1 MEHRVLVAQEINT
14 GSAPRRESFEKQQ
27 TTVWRL
33 NWKVQIGYQKLKE
46 LLHSETQLA
55 MCGRDARSLSKEK
68 GNAAIYIQALRL
80 VTNQWR
86 VTTLQ
91 SHRDS
96 KVMTWNRRKPLNQRS
111 CFLFRIE
118 GYGRCRHV
126 RRGDAETLLLWS
138 LHLGT
143 RLSLRG

>member
-1 MEHRVLVAQEINT
+1 VKGGQA
-14 GSAPRRESFEKQQ
+14 
-27 TTVWRL
+27 TVVGRI
-33 NWKVQIGYQKLKE
+33 NWKNQINDQKLKE
-46 LLHSETQLA
+46 LLHLETQFA
-55 MCGRDARSLSKEK
+55 MCGRDARSVSKEK

-96 KVMTWNRRKPLNQRS
+96 KVMTWNRRKLRNRWF

-118 GYGRCRHV
+118 GYEKLSASTSRRCRNPV
-126 RRGDAETLLLWS
+126 VVEPPFRNAFVPPGLNLVQRA
-138 LHLGT
+138 LHHFK
-143 RLSLRG
+143 